1 MLDVREDREMSLTK
15 QRAEYIRCIART
27 HADFKGKA
35 WCGRAI
41 DAFSFVGIDHAAEN
55 GRQEGRLVACHE
67 CVTAIETALS
77 NGHAAEKRHA
87 TTNRKMLREINRLAN
102 RCTTTTEV
110 AYDEALIALLKKVGE
125 IPEHL
130 ARLAAEPDEKRC
142 DGCGEYES
150 RCVCDGYE
158 GVGAVE
164 PVEPNEC
171 CPECGSDTGGHQLTC
186 PQVRGVEPTTD
197 LRANLVA
204 AFAAADLEKYDEC
217 RWAAFMGIF
226 DRAQLNRTSG
236 YE

>member
-15 QRAEYIRCIART
+15 QRAEYISCITRT

-130 ARLAAEPDEKRC
+130 ARLAAEPTVTRVCPDSEDGNHVLKQDGPFSVVYC
-142 DGCGEYES
+142 DACGMNKGFRS
-150 RCVCDGYE
+150 DG
-158 GVGAVE
+158 
-164 PVEPNEC
+164 
-171 CPECGSDTGGHQLTC
+171 
-186 PQVRGVEPTTD
+186 
-197 LRANLVA
+197 
-204 AFAAADLEKYDEC
+204 
-217 RWAAFMGIF
+217 
-226 DRAQLNRTSG
+226 
-236 YE
+236 